1 MPRCHSTIPRVQ
13 KVHLATTVA
22 AEEVV
27 EEVVEGFDTAP
38 GHACEPCYTPRVQ
51 LVPAE
56 LPCDPGEF

>member
-1 MPRCHSTIPRVQ
+1 M
-13 KVHLATTVA
+13 AVA
-22 AEEVV
+22 AGEAV
-27 EEVVEGFDTAP
+27 EEVSEGFDTAP